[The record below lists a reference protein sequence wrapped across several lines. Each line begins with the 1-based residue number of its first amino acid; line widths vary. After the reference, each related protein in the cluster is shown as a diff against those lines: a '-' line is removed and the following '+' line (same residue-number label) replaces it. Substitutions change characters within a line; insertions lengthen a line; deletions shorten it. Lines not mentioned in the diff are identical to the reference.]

1 MGKEKTVNIDITSEQ
16 LKKLILGAICIIAV
30 VIIAF
35 NSTYQVKEQEQAVV
49 LTFGNAKTV
58 SESGLHFKIP
68 FVQQVE
74 KVNTTIQGFTI
85 GYNMETGESIE
96 DESLMITSDY
106 NFVNV
111 DFFVEYQVSDP
122 ILALYASENPEAIL
136 KNIAQSCIRT
146 VVGSTDVDSVLT
158 TGKSEIQ
165 AQIKEMIDIK
175 LNEQMIGI
183 YLVNITM
190 QDAEP
195 PTKEV
200 MEAFKA
206 VETAKQGKETAINN
220 ANKYKNEKIPAAQAQ
235 ADKIAQEA
243 EAAKQERINEAT
255 GQVARFNSLYSEYI
269 KYPEVTKLRM
279 FYETMEEILPN
290 MEIVIQTGDGSSV
303 QTLLPLD
310 SLVNINNETAAG
322 TQTNTPESGQ

>member
-1 MGKEKTVNIDITSEQ
+1 MNIELTSEQ
-16 LKKLILGAICIIAV
+16 LKKIVIGVVVAV
-30 VIIAF
+30 VAIILLF
-35 NSTYQVKEQEQAVV
+35 NCTYQVREQEQAVL

-58 SESGLHFKIP
+58 STSGLHFKFP
-68 FVQQVE
+68 FIQQVE
-74 KVNTTIQGFTI
+74 KVDTTIKGLAI
-85 GYNMETGESIE
+85 GYDINTGESIE

-106 NFVNV
+106 NFINV

-122 ILALYASENPEAIL
+122 ILTLYASEDPVGIL

-146 VVGSTDVDSVLT
+146 VVGNSEVDSVLT

-165 AQIKEMIDIK
+165 AEIKEMINKRLD
-175 LNEQMIGI
+175 EQNLGI

-195 PTKEV
+195 PTAEV

-220 ANKYKNEKIPAAQAQ
+220 ANKYRNEKLPAAEANVDQVLQ
-235 ADKIAQEA
+235 SA
-243 EAAKQERINEAT
+243 EASKQERINEAT
-255 GQVARFNSLYSEYI
+255 GQVSRFNQMYAEYI

-279 FYETMEEILPN
+279 FYEAMEDVLPN
-290 MEIVIQTGDGSSV
+290 LEVIIDSGDGNSV
-303 QTLLPLD
+303 QKLLPLGSFSTLPD
-310 SLVNINNETAAG
+310 SNE
-322 TQTNTPESGQ
+322 QTTEQ

>member
-1 MGKEKTVNIDITSEQ
+1 MNIELTTEQ
-16 LKKLILGAICIIAV
+16 IKKIVIGVTV
-30 VIIAF
+30 VIVAF
-35 NSTYQVKEQEQAVV
+35 ILVFNCTYQVREQEQAVL

-58 SESGLHFKIP
+58 STSGLHFKIP
-68 FVQQVE
+68 FIQQVE
-74 KVNTTIQGFTI
+74 KVDTTIKGLAI
-85 GYNMETGESIE
+85 GYDINTGESIE

-106 NFVNV
+106 NFINV

-122 ILALYASENPEAIL
+122 ILALYASEDPVGIL

-146 VVGSTDVDSVLT
+146 VVGNSEVDSVLT

-165 AQIKEMIDIK
+165 AEIKEMINKRLDDQN
-175 LNEQMIGI
+175 LGI

-195 PTKEV
+195 PTAAV

-220 ANKYKNEKIPAAQAQ
+220 ANKYRNEKLPAAEASV
-235 ADKIAQEA
+235 DKVLQSA
-243 EAAKQERINEAT
+243 EATKQERINEAT
-255 GQVARFNSLYSEYI
+255 GQVSRFNQMYAEYV

-279 FYETMEEILPN
+279 FYEAMEDVLPSL
-290 MEIVIQTGDGSSV
+290 EVIIDGGNGESV
-303 QTLLPLD
+303 QKLLPLG
-310 SLVNINNETAAG
+310 SFSTTITNNE
-322 TQTNTPESGQ
+322 QTTEN

>member
-1 MGKEKTVNIDITSEQ
+1 MNIEIKPEQ
-16 LKKLILGAICIIAV
+16 IKKIVIGVVVVVIAV
-30 VIIAF
+30 LLIY

-58 SESGLHFKIP
+58 SQSGLHFKIP
-68 FVQQVE
+68 FIQQVE
-74 KVNTTIQGFTI
+74 KVDTTIKGLAV
-85 GYNMETGESIE
+85 GYDMDTGESVE

-122 ILALYASENPEAIL
+122 ILVLYASQEPVLIL

-146 VVGSTDVDSVLT
+146 VVGGSEVDSVLT

-165 AQIKEMIDIK
+165 AEIKEMI
-175 LNEQMIGI
+175 NERLEEQQLGI

-195 PTKEV
+195 PTAAV

-220 ANKYKNEKIPAAQAQ
+220 ANKYKNEKMPAA
-235 ADKIAQEA
+235 EA
-243 EAAKQERINEAT
+243 KVDQILQSAAANKQDRINEAT
-255 GQVARFNSLYSEYI
+255 GQVSRFEQIYNEYI
-269 KYPEVTKLRM
+269 KFPEVTKLRM
-279 FYETMEEILPN
+279 FYETMEELLPN
-290 MEIVIQTGDGSSV
+290 MEIIIDTGDGSGI
-303 QTLLPLD
+303 QKILPLD
-310 SLVNINNETAAG
+310 SFANINNG
-322 TQTNTPESGQ
+322 TTGNSTDEKAE